1 MWSRVA
7 GINADYLSS
16 MMRTRSPLAYERMH
30 LPLCKVA
37 DAPFHIQ
44 RGDVITRRYDNYLS

>member
-7 GINADYLSS
+7 GINADYSPS